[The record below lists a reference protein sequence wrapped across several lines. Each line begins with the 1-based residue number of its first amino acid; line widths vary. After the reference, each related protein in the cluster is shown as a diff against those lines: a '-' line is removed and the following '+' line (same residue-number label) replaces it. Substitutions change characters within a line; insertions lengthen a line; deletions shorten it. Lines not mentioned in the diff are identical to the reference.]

1 MAVRFVVVLLSLVFA
16 AGCATPQTSSPSTA
30 PAGRL
35 ETVRSDLRS
44 AGRTLAGTVRELPPR
59 TPAEWTYLGAL
70 AGVSAV
76 LENRKEEIR
85 RQVLRSSAFRH
96 SHWTEIG
103 GQLGLSRNAE
113 IAAAGLYVTG
123 LATGLPRTRET
134 GLLLGESLLAAQ
146 AGTGVLNFVFS
157 EARPERGGRL
167 RYFHSGGSSASIHMT
182 NTMAVARVF
191 DYEIAA
197 SGWTGP
203 GATLARVGVYA
214 IPAVTGWER
223 LRSDQH
229 YLWNVVLG
237 GGASFYITSALLR
250 AHERQA
256 ERAGK
261 ARIAVL
267 PLAPSGPKT
276 HRPARG
282 LTVSCSF

>member
-1 MAVRFVVVLLSLVFA
+1 MAVRLLVTLLSLTLTL
-16 AGCATPQTSSPSTA
+16 GCATVRSSAPAPATA
-30 PAGRL
+30 PGGVL
-35 ETVRSDLRS
+35 ETVRSDFGS

-70 AGVSAV
+70 TGVSAV

-123 LATGLPRTRET
+123 LAAGLPRTRET

-214 IPAVTGWER
+214 IPAVTGWQR

-256 ERAGK
+256 ERAS
-261 ARIAVL
+261 APRIAVA
-267 PLAPSGPKT
+267 PLVTRRG
-276 HRPARG
+276 RG
-282 LTVSCSF
+282 LRVTCSL

>member
-1 MAVRFVVVLLSLVFA
+1 MAVRFVVVLLSLAFS
-16 AGCATPQTSSPSTA
+16 AGCATTQTSSPTAPAAA

-35 ETVRSDLRS
+35 ETVRADLGS

-59 TPAEWTYLGAL
+59 TPAEWTYLGSL
-70 AGVSAV
+70 AIASAV
-76 LENRKEEIR
+76 LENRKEELR
-85 RQVLRSSAFRH
+85 QQVLRSSAWRH

-113 IAAAGLYVTG
+113 IAAAGLYVAG
-123 LATGLPRTRET
+123 LAAGLPRTRET

-157 EARPERGGRL
+157 EERPKRGGRL

-182 NTMAVARVF
+182 NTMAVARVI

-203 GATLARVGVYA
+203 VATLSRVGVYA
-214 IPAVTGWER
+214 IPAVTAWQR

-237 GGASFYITSALLR
+237 AGSSFYITRALLR
-250 AHERQA
+250 AHDRQG
-256 ERAGK
+256 EQTAGP
-261 ARIAVL
+261 RIAVA
-267 PLAPSGPKT
+267 PLVARRG
-276 HRPARG
+276 RG
-282 LTVSCSF
+282 LLFTCSF

>member
-1 MAVRFVVVLLSLVFA
+1 
-16 AGCATPQTSSPSTA
+16 
-30 PAGRL
+30 
-35 ETVRSDLRS
+35 VRSDLAS

-59 TPAEWTYLGAL
+59 TATQWTYLGSLAL
-70 AGVSAV
+70 ASAV

-113 IAAAGLYVTG
+113 IAAAGLYAAG
-123 LATGLPRTRET
+123 LTADLPRTRET

-157 EARPERGGRL
+157 EERPQRGGRL

-197 SGWTGP
+197 SGWTGT

-214 IPAVTGWER
+214 IPAVTAWQR
-223 LRSDQH
+223 MRSDQH

-250 AHERQA
+250 AHEREDKGA
-256 ERAGK
+256 SGP
-261 ARIAVL
+261 RIAVS
-267 PLAPSGPKT
+267 PLVT
-276 HRPARG
+276 QHARG
-282 LTVSCSF
+282 LRFACSF

>member
-1 MAVRFVVVLLSLVFA
+1 MAVRLVVVLLSLTFA
-16 AGCATPQTSSPSTA
+16 VGCATTRSAPPSTA
-30 PAGRL
+30 SGSRL
-35 ETVRSDLRS
+35 QTVGADLGS
-44 AGRTLAGTVRELPPR
+44 AGRTLAGTVRELPPH
-59 TPAEWTYLGAL
+59 TTAQWTYLGAL
-70 AGVSAV
+70 AGLSAV
-76 LENRKEEIR
+76 LENRKEELR
-85 RQVLRSSAFRH
+85 QQVLRSSAFRH
-96 SHWTEIG
+96 SGWTEIG

-113 IAAAGLYVTG
+113 IAAAGFYVTG
-123 LATGLPRTRET
+123 LAAGLPRTRET

-157 EARPERGGRL
+157 EERPEKGGRL

-197 SGWTGP
+197 SGWTGT

-214 IPAVTGWER
+214 IPAVTAWQR

-250 AHERQA
+250 AHDRQA
-256 ERAGK
+256 EPAPGPRI
-261 ARIAVL
+261 ARIAVA
-267 PLAPSGPKT
+267 PLVTQRRG
-276 HRPARG
+276 RG
-282 LTVSCSF
+282 LRFSCSF